1 MMRKENRVKKT
12 FNNSVETTIER
23 FYKLKPTDRFDVLE
37 QIGEWIFCEYD
48 ELELDYLKHKQ
59 FRGSTNE

>member
-23 FYKLKPTDRFDVLE
+23 FYKLNPTDRFAVLE